1 MKGQV
6 NSAQEAKDQ
15 FRLARDIVKQ
25 AMDKKQSLKPEEAAH
40 VFHIFNTV
48 TVWFVRNALSNET
61 LAELSICKRVV
72 CLDIRSFEKV
82 HAFLDGMVQRP
93 DPVTG
98 EMRGNFNKKNFFFC
112 DIEKPCEEPEC
123 DDPVHKGIQ
132 KFRDVPHDPNATA
145 ATIFCATHMELEN
158 LVDSSNTTP
167 PDRLWS
173 LFVVRVSNQ
182 GQGRSNTVVVQP
194 ATRNHPA
201 DCRLIECSNTKAKTF
216 ACPTCQNENIR
227 YCSDSHRVAD
237 MKAHAEE
244 CIRAGKFF
252 PKAFVDFADAKF
264 GKNE

>member
-15 FRLARDIVKQ
+15 FRLARDMVKQ
-25 AMDKKQSLKPEEAAH
+25 AMDKKRCLTPEEATG

-61 LAELSICKRVV
+61 LAELSMLKRVV

-93 DPVTG
+93 DPKTG
-98 EMRGNFNKKNFFFC
+98 EMRGSFNRNNFFFC
-112 DIEKPCEEPEC
+112 DVEKPCEEPEC

-132 KFRDVPHDPNATA
+132 KFRDVPRDPNATA
-145 ATIFCATHMELEN
+145 ATIFCATNMELEN
-158 LVDSSNTTP
+158 IGAP

-182 GQGRSNTVVVQP
+182 GQGRPNTVVVTP
-194 ATRNHPA
+194 ATRNHPKE
-201 DCRLIECSNTKAKTF
+201 CRLIECNNTKAKTF

-252 PKAFVDFADAKF
+252 PQAFVDFADKTF
-264 GKNE
+264 GK